1 MLPIV
6 RSASGSDIVAA
17 GLALADPASRRI
29 RRAADGWHVVLRIHG
44 TKHHLWLKQAPR
56 TRFGAS
62 YAFELPP
69 GAEFEIRAHA
79 ACRYWRAINGRPP
92 GPPFHHLSAQR
103 RKRLALALR
112 AFDGCM
118 DGASYRA
125 VAETLFGSRR
135 VSERAWKTHDLRSRV
150 IRLVQTG
157 LALMR
162 GGYRA
167 FLRPPSRKD

>member
-17 GLALADPASRRI
+17 ALALAEPASDRI
-29 RRAADGWHVVLRIHG
+29 RKAADGWHVVLRIHG
-44 TKHHLWLKQAPR
+44 AKHHLWLKQAPQ
-56 TRFGAS
+56 FGAT

-69 GAEFEIRAHA
+69 DAFEIRAHA
-79 ACRYWRAINGRPP
+79 ANRLLRAINGRPT
-92 GPPFHHLSAQR
+92 GPPFHHLSVQR

-112 AFDGCM
+112 ALDGCM

-125 VAETLFGSRR
+125 IAEVLFGSRR

-150 IRLVQTG
+150 IRLVKAG

-162 GGYRA
+162 RGYRA
-167 FLRPPSRKD
+167 LLRPASRKKS